1 MTNLL
6 SDFSHLNRLE
16 SWSYYDLVVYVV
28 SSQLRQSLVSRRRV
42 RSEEPPRQVVWPRP
56 SVSLSVA
63 VVIVTDMHVSI
74 QQ

>member
-42 RSEEPPRQVVWPRP
+42 RSEEPSRQVVWPRP

-63 VVIVTDMHVSI
+63 VVIVTDMHVSV